1 MAFLEL
7 TDAAIGYQKGTLV
20 VDGLNLSVQEGEL
33 VSFLG
38 PSGCGKTT
46 TLRAIAGFVQL
57 QRGNLNIAS
66 KTYNDVPANKR
77 NIGVVFQSY
86 ALFPHLSVFD
96 NTAFGL
102 RLRKVRGPDL
112 RRRVAD
118 ALEMV
123 GLSGFETRLPA
134 QLSGGQQQRVAMARA
149 VVIEPQLLLL
159 DEPLSNLDAKLR
171 IELRTQL
178 QRLQKRLGVTSI
190 YVTHD
195 QTEALALSDRI
206 VVMNA
211 GKIEQLGSP
220 EDIYQQ
226 PATLFVAQF
235 MGFANQFNGHVSEIV
250 GDTAYVD
257 TPQGTVQTRI
267 GQDVTRG
274 SDVTVAFRA
283 STAELY
289 PNDADTPEDTFRI
302 DGQVILRTFEGENIT
317 YLISTAL
324 GEFEVSVSS
333 DSVSSNHAH
342 IHERAAVRLCLPEK
356 RCIAYVH

>member
-7 TDAAIGYQKGTLV
+7 TNAAIGYQKGTLV
-20 VDGLNLSVQEGEL
+20 VDELNLSVQEGEL

-57 QRGNLNIAS
+57 QRGTLNIAS
-66 KTYNDVPANKR
+66 KTYTDVPANKR

-102 RLRKVRGPDL
+102 RLRKVRGADL
-112 RRRVAD
+112 HRRVAE

-123 GLSGFETRLPA
+123 GLTGFETRLPA

-235 MGFANQFNGHVSEIV
+235 MGFANHFRGRVTEIV
-250 GDTAYVD
+250 GDTARVS
-257 TPQGTVQTRI
+257 TSQGSVHTRT
-267 GQDVTRG
+267 GQDVTKG
-274 SDVTVAFRA
+274 SDVTVAFRPTA
-283 STAELY
+283 AELY
-289 PNDADTPEDTFRI
+289 EPQDQLPKEAFTTEGRI
-302 DGQVILRTFEGENIT
+302 LLRTFEGEDTT
-317 YLISTAL
+317 YLVATSL
-324 GEFEVSVSS
+324 GEFEVSVAS
-333 DSVSSNHAH
+333 DRIH
-342 IHERAAVRLCLPEK
+342 INEGAAVKLCLPET